1 MPRST
6 PDLPRHAPPDPL
18 GALIML
24 AFILFI
30 AWAVA
35 NAYGLHFP

>member
-1 MPRST
+1 MPQ
-6 PDLPRHAPPDPL
+6 PDPPRHAPPDRL

-30 AWAVA
+30 AWAFA
-35 NAYGLHFP
+35 SAYGIHFP

>member
-1 MPRST
+1 MPQPHS
-6 PDLPRHAPPDPL
+6 PRHAPADPI

-24 AFILFI
+24 AFLLFI

-35 NAYGLHFP
+35 SAYGLHFP